1 MRAQASSLLSLRWLS
16 LTAAIPH
23 AASAV
28 QFRCPTCGQG
38 LAKAAGS
45 ATSLTCPNGHYTD
58 VAKEGHVHLMPSK
71 RKKVTKEEQS
81 ALDAAVRAERAFY
94 EANGFAA
101 QIDSIAQEVVHA
113 AQNVPGSEEQHHVL
127 NIGCGEGVYLRRLQ
141 GLIEEGAATT
151 AAATPSIAGLWGTD
165 TSKLAARYAAKRQP
179 DANIAVAM
187 PHCLPFADGVF
198 SVVFCTFASAPWEE
212 ICRVLRPGGAVVVAR
227 AGNRHLQQLRTL
239 AQHLDSSGRAAAL
252 AAAEMAEPK
261 QFSSGLAEHYLRC
274 TSEETFDDPAT
285 MRSLLGMTKS
295 TRDFL

>member
-1 MRAQASSLLSLRWLS
+1 M
-16 LTAAIPH
+16 T
-23 AASAV
+23 
-28 QFRCPTCGQG
+28 T
-38 LAKAAGS
+38 
-45 ATSLTCPNGHYTD
+45 N
-58 VAKEGHVHLMPSK
+58 
-71 RKKVTKEEQS
+71 
-81 ALDAAVRAERAFY
+81 
-94 EANGFAA
+94 
-101 QIDSIAQEVVHA
+101 
-113 AQNVPGSEEQHHVL
+113 
-127 NIGCGEGVYLRRLQ
+127 
-141 GLIEEGAATT
+141 TT

-179 DANIAVAM
+179 DAHIAVAM

-227 AGNRHLQQLRTL
+227 AGNRHLRQLRTL

-252 AAAEMAEPK
+252 AAAETAEPK

-295 TRDFL
+295 TRDFLERGEIDEAAIARAAKATTTVDVICSRHRVWLGTGGEPE